1 MKQTPHDLRLKLA
14 ASTVDSKTGTITGAT
29 VAKAG
34 VPAIGK
40 FIYEMADGSLSV
52 DPEGARRKLSIA
64 TDAKTLSTLMAA
76 IEAAGGKLK
85 VRVDHNDEIGA
96 RVGYAT
102 TFRQE
107 GDRVLC
113 DIQVYDS
120 SPHRALVLETAT
132 KDAANVGLS
141 IDFNPSFEVIDGVAY
156 MRAESIRAVDVVD
169 AGAITPDGL
178 FLSVGPSLMFVS
190 TVDTGEKG
198 NTATTPKKL
207 NSPDTMPEDQ
217 KKEPTMGEIM
227 AALSSLTQCVAKL
240 AEKPAAA
247 PTDAPTTETLSAV
260 VKTAVTAEL
269 GAMKAEL
276 GKFQVALGLKSDG
289 TTLAAG
295 AAATTTTTTTEKP
308 KTYLELV
315 DAEVAASNGKL
326 SRSDAH
332 RLVMRKDKPAHNRYL
347 AGLGVF
353 RAA

>member
-1 MKQTPHDLRLKLA
+1 MKQTPHDLRLRLA
-14 ASTVDSKTGTITGAT
+14 ASTVDFKTGIISGAT

-40 FIYEMADGSLSV
+40 FIYEMADGALSV
-52 DPEGARRKLSIA
+52 NPEGARRKLSIA

-107 GDRVLC
+107 ADRVIC

-120 SPHRALVLETAT
+120 SPHRALVLETAA

-178 FLSVGPSLMFVS
+178 FLSAG
-190 TVDTGEKG
+190 VDTEGKSSA
-198 NTATTPKKL
+198 ATTPATL
-207 NSPDTMPEDQ
+207 TTTPMPEDT

-227 AALSSLTQCVAKL
+227 AALSSLTQCVAALNAKT
-240 AEKPAAA
+240 AAA
-247 PTDAPTTETLSAV
+247 PTEAPTAETLSAV
-260 VKTAVTAEL
+260 VKSAVTAEL

-276 GKFQVALGLKSDG
+276 GKFQVALGLKTDS

-308 KTYLELV
+308 KTYGEMV
-315 DAEVAASNGKL
+315 DAKVAESNGKL
-326 SRSDAH
+326 ARSDAH
-332 RLVMRKDKPAHNRYL
+332 HLVMRENPTAYRQHL
-347 AGLGVF
+347 AAKGVF

>member
-1 MKQTPHDLRLKLA
+1 MKQTPHDLRLRLA
-14 ASTVDSKTGTITGAT
+14 ASTVDSKTGIISGAT

-40 FIYEMADGSLSV
+40 FIYEMADGALSV
-52 DPEGARRKLSIA
+52 NPEGARRKLSIA

-107 GDRVLC
+107 ADRVIC

-132 KDAANVGLS
+132 RDAANVGLS
-141 IDFNPSFEVIDGVAY
+141 IDFNPTFEVIDGVAF

-178 FLSVGPSLMFVS
+178 FLSAS
-190 TVDTGEKG
+190 VDTLEKG
-198 NTATTPKKL
+198 NAATTPKKI
-207 NSPDTMPEDQ
+207 NSPDTMPEDT

-240 AEKPAAA
+240 TEKPATA
-247 PTDAPTTETLSAV
+247 PTEAPVTETLSAT
-260 VKTAVTAEL
+260 VKTMVTAEL

-276 GKFQVALGLKSDG
+276 GKFQAALGIKPEG
-289 TTLAAG
+289 VTLAAG
-295 AAATTTTTTTEKP
+295 ADAGTTTQAEKP
-308 KTYLELV
+308 KAFLELV

-326 SRSDAH
+326 ARSDAH
-332 RLVMRKDKPAHNRYL
+332 RSVMRKDPSAYRRYL
-347 AGLGVF
+347 ADKGVF